1 MDEKRRRMT
10 EVHSAYRG
18 RERDAQ
24 EREAQRFLQL
34 SAQRKAQRAADRLD
48 REAEAEADETQE
60 LLPPSAGGAPPP
72 AAAEV
77 AAALSPPRR
86 GRRQARRSEAQRLL
100 SSEPLASPPPAA
112 LATPATLALVG
123 YPGTAPLPSHR
134 RRRRRSDE
142 DGTAAVWNPGRATL
156 FRETG
161 HLVEELLR
169 SIDAPR
175 RLGTISPEARGQLLE
190 MVALRLCP
198 QLDFL

>member
-123 YPGTAPLPSHR
+123 RLPRAARRGRMCPPSSWMRTKCGRSMWNWSPSRTRSHCSACAELDSRASYSSFAPTKAPSSTWTSLRRTLPAR
-134 RRRRRSDE
+134 I
-142 DGTAAVWNPGRATL
+142 
-156 FRETG
+156 
-161 HLVEELLR
+161 ELSACR
-169 SIDAPR
+169 
-175 RLGTISPEARGQLLE
+175 
-190 MVALRLCP
+190 
-198 QLDFL
+198 